1 MSDSTWGM
9 IVTFLIIAGTR
20 ILDAFLPEGYMLR
33 WVNKY
38 LRKKPKDASNRYKD
52 TPKDS
57 EQDT

>member
-20 ILDAFLPEGYMLR
+20 VLDAFLPEGYMIR

-38 LRKKPKDASNRYKD
+38 LRKKPKD

-57 EQDT
+57 EQDS